1 MTDVNCT
8 LSDLDASSRQLL
20 EDIQTEAGVAT
31 MHDNY
36 AIEEY
41 SHMLTDTY
49 DPDDSWLEADNED
62 TPSPE
67 TTNLMQAARDLRF
80 QSYVFLFYHYQLSQM
95 IELGMYRLK
104 GRRRIDHRT
113 WKGRRQRELHAW
125 DSILERMADAY
136 MQWKDTEAGAYP
148 PLVLAVCAVQQPC
161 LTDPQLSIIPA
172 YTSLHSLSPSNRF
185 CGRC

>member
-20 EDIQTEAGVAT
+20 EDIQTEAGIAT

-80 QSYVFLFYHYQLSQM
+80 HLYVFPF
-95 IELGMYRLK
+95 
-104 GRRRIDHRT
+104 
-113 WKGRRQRELHAW
+113 
-125 DSILERMADAY
+125 
-136 MQWKDTEAGAYP
+136 
-148 PLVLAVCAVQQPC
+148 
-161 LTDPQLSIIPA
+161 
-172 YTSLHSLSPSNRF
+172 
-185 CGRC
+185 